1 MWRFLIKPWIWAVG
15 GTAGAYFFAKRQ
27 QGSSTKLREARL
39 ELIEQQRT
47 IDRLR
52 AEVGR
57 ERNLRQQATEE
68 VKPDEPSK

>member
-1 MWRFLIKPWIWAVG
+1 MLWAVG
-15 GTAGAYFFAKRQ
+15 SGAAAYALYKRNKDTGERLKQ
-27 QGSSTKLREARL
+27 SKL

-57 ERNLRQQATEE
+57 ERHLRREGTQEKDA
-68 VKPDEPSK
+68 

>member
-1 MWRFLIKPWIWAVG
+1 MWQVLTKPLVWAIG
-15 GTAGAYFFAKRQ
+15 GGAAAYFLYKKNQDKGERLKI
-27 QGSSTKLREARL
+27 SKL

-57 ERNLRQQATEE
+57 ERNMRQELINE
-68 VKPDEPSK
+68 LGRKD

>member
-1 MWRFLIKPWIWAVG
+1 MWGLLARPIVWAIG
-15 GTAGAYFFAKRQ
+15 GGAAAYVLYKKNQDSNERLKASK
-27 QGSSTKLREARL
+27 L

-57 ERNLRQQATEE
+57 ERHARQELETDA
-68 VKPDEPSK
+68 

>member
-1 MWRFLIKPWIWAVG
+1 MWGILGHPLVWAIG
-15 GTAGAYFFAKRQ
+15 SGAAAYALYKRNKDTGERLKQ
-27 QGSSTKLREARL
+27 SKL

-57 ERNLRQQATEE
+57 ERHLRREGIEE
-68 VKPDEPSK
+68 KDA

>member
-1 MWRFLIKPWIWAVG
+1 MLHLLARPIVWAIG
-15 GTAGAYFFAKRQ
+15 GGAAAYVLYKKNQ
-27 QGSSTKLREARL
+27 DTGEKLKQTRL

-57 ERNLRQQATEE
+57 ERNLRKQ
-68 VKPDEPSK
+68 DG

>member
-1 MWRFLIKPWIWAVG
+1 MTPLFLRLLTNPWILAAGGGVAAVALYKRTKEQRG
-15 GTAGAYFFAKRQ
+15 RLKEAK
-27 QGSSTKLREARL
+27 L

-57 ERNLRQQATEE
+57 ERHLRLGDSSAQY
-68 VKPDEPSK
+68 

>member
-1 MWRFLIKPWIWAVG
+1 MWGLLARPIVWAVAG
-15 GTAGAYFFAKRQ
+15 GASAYFLYKKNQ
-27 QGSSTKLREARL
+27 DTGEKLKQSKL

-57 ERNLRQQATEE
+57 ERHMRQEAEDR
-68 VKPDEPSK
+68 K

>member
-1 MWRFLIKPWIWAVG
+1 MIWKLMLKPWVIAAG
-15 GTAGAYFFAKRQ
+15 GSVAAYYMAK
-27 QGSSTKLREARL
+27 KNRETGERLKEAKL

-57 ERNLRQQATEE
+57 ERHLRREE
-68 VKPDEPSK
+68 SDVAY

>member
-1 MWRFLIKPWIWAVG
+1 MWGILAHPLVWAVG
-15 GTAGAYFFAKRQ
+15 SGAAAYALYKRNKDTGERLKQ
-27 QGSSTKLREARL
+27 SKL

-57 ERNLRQQATEE
+57 ERHMRQELAEDKDT
-68 VKPDEPSK
+68 

>member
-1 MWRFLIKPWIWAVG
+1 MWWTVLSSPVTWAVG
-15 GTAGAYFFAKRQ
+15 GGIAAYTLYKNNQNKGERLKV
-27 QGSSTKLREARL
+27 SKL

-57 ERNLRQQATEE
+57 ERNMRQELIRELGNKDA
-68 VKPDEPSK
+68 

>member
-1 MWRFLIKPWIWAVG
+1 MLHLLTKPLVWAIG
-15 GTAGAYFFAKRQ
+15 GGAAAYFLYKKNQDKGERLKV
-27 QGSSTKLREARL
+27 SKL

-57 ERNLRQQATEE
+57 ERNMRQELIKELGRQT
-68 VKPDEPSK
+68 

>member
-1 MWRFLIKPWIWAVG
+1 MLQLLTKPVVWAIG
-15 GTAGAYFFAKRQ
+15 GGAAAYFLYKKSQ
-27 QGSSTKLREARL
+27 DQGERLKVTKL

-57 ERNLRQQATEE
+57 ERNMRQELIRELGRQ
-68 VKPDEPSK
+68 S